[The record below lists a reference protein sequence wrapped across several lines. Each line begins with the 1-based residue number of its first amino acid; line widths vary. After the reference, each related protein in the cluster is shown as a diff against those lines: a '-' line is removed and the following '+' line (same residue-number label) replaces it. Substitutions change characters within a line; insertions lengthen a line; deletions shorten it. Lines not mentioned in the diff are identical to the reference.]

1 MTINTIKRF
10 SKKIITIIAH
20 GDHRKE
26 IEWIVCKDQSKE
38 DFLSHKNENMKR
50 LISDHKVSEIKI
62 CLTTLEIVLI
72 YKTLWLKK
80 FLLMKL
86 SNSNQKKGDK
96 RRHVGTEAKAAA
108 AGIPPFSP
116 RWGISKINLNS
127 QSSCLI

>member
-38 DFLSHKNENMKR
+38 DFLSHKSENMKR

-80 FLLMKL
+80 FFFLMKL
-86 SNSNQKKGDK
+86 NKLNKSRWQTKDMSIKKP
-96 RRHVGTEAKAAA
+96 RQLLQVQLL
-108 AGIPPFSP
+108 FSP
-116 RWGISKINLNS
+116 RWGISMINHNS
-127 QSSCLI
+127 